1 MGFISALRKLTRPYD
16 EDDEFTGFAPQ
27 TYDSKRPGEVEEMRS
42 SAAGFAGRRN
52 DGKVVSIFA
61 TARLQVVIFKPD
73 RFDAA
78 AEIADHLK
86 AQRTVVLNLEQ
97 LDTPTARRI
106 IDFVSG
112 ACYAQEGN
120 IRRIAE
126 RSYIVTPYN
135 VSLIGDIS
143 GELES
148 QSLYY

>member
-1 MGFISALRKLTRPYD
+1 MGFINALRKLTRPYD

-27 TYDSKRPGEVEEMRS
+27 SYGSRRSGKVEEMRNS
-42 SAAGFAGRRN
+42 TAGFEGGRN

-61 TARLQVVIFKPD
+61 TARLQVVIFKPN

-86 AQRTVVLNLEQ
+86 EQRTVVLNLEQ
-97 LDTPTARRI
+97 LDTATARRI

-112 ACYAQEGN
+112 ACYGQEGS
-120 IRRIAE
+120 IKKIAE

-143 GELES
+143 SELKS